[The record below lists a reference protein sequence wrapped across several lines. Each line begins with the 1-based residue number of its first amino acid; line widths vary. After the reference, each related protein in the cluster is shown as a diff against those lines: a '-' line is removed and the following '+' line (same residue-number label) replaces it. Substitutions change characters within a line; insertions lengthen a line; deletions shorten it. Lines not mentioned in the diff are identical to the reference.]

1 MITSSPT
8 DPPGNIDVSMI
19 GAGIIGLAIAKS
31 LAEKGQ
37 TVTAL
42 EQERC
47 YGSGDSSRNS
57 EWFTLVFIT
66 RSIRSRPGCVWK
78 ASISYM
84 SSAKNTI
91 YPTIV
96 RASWSV
102 QEMAPGHEMY
112 SHSNRTPST
121 IVSTTP

>member
-42 EQERC
+42 EQEKC

-57 EWFTLVFIT
+57 EVVHAAIYYPQHSLKA
-66 RSIRSRPGCVWK
+66 RLCVEGK
-78 ASISYM
+78 HQLSDFCKKY
-84 SSAKNTI
+84 KL
-91 YPTIV
+91 P
-96 RASWSV
+96 R
-102 QEMAPGHEMY
+102 H
-112 SHSNRTPST
+112 R
-121 IVSTTP
+121 